1 MAKLVKSFTT
11 ISGSVIDP
19 AGFRSVSP
27 ARAKLVAVRSSSPGS
42 SSAVTGAFAG
52 SAKPRSTGGRVTG
65 SVPRSK
71 NDFIEALF
79 PFGPKEIKLDSLV
92 ANIVEIDRPGKKPIL
107 FRQNSQLRTVSFEAV
122 IADKASGGVASV
134 DDFLDKLTTLADYST
149 PCKFIYGLTSL
160 TFAVVLTQLSINVT
174 HRNNSGAPVRADV
187 SIQLTECPYI
197 TQEITSLQAVVQD
210 VPPPPT
216 PVYSK
221 PSKTNPGPPPPKVPD
236 VGPLVPSLNGSIDP
250 SPPIDLPG
258 TSGGAGG

>member
-27 ARAKLVAVRSSSPGS
+27 ARAKLVAVRSSSLNFQHRS
-42 SSAVTGAFAG
+42 SS
-52 SAKPRSTGGRVTG
+52 SKNLPRSVGGRVAG
-65 SVPRSK
+65 SYPRSK

-79 PFGPKEIKLDSLV
+79 PFGPKDVKLDSLV

-122 IADKASGGVASV
+122 IADKASGGVVPV

-187 SIQLTECPYI
+187 SVQLTECPYI
-197 TQEITSLQAVVQD
+197 TQEITALQAVVQD
-210 VPPPPT
+210 VTPPPT
-216 PVYSK
+216 PVHSK
-221 PSKTNPGPPPPKVPD
+221 PSKTNPGTPPPKVPD
-236 VGPLVPSLNGSIDP
+236 VGPLVPSLNGQTDP
-250 SPPIDLPG
+250 SPLLDLPG
-258 TSGGAGG
+258 RSGV

>member
-11 ISGSVIDP
+11 ISGSVVDP

-27 ARAKLVAVRSSSPGS
+27 ARAKLVAVRSSSPDS
-42 SSAVTGAFAG
+42 SSAVTGAVA
-52 SAKPRSTGGRVTG
+52 G
-65 SVPRSK
+65 SVPRPN

-216 PVYSK
+216 PVHSK
-221 PSKTNPGPPPPKVPD
+221 PSKTNTGPPPPKVPD
-236 VGPLVPSLNGSIDP
+236 VVPSLVPSLNGKLAP
-250 SPPIDLPG
+250 NPPIVRPG
-258 TSGGAGG
+258 HARSIAR